1 MPLDYQ
7 NVFVPITHDL
17 MGGYY
22 VTPQERPRGAIVLIQ
37 EIFGV
42 TPAMRSIADDYA
54 EAGYAVLVP
63 DIYWRLERDLS
74 LGNGEDPVQRDAA
87 VDYSQRYDEETGI
100 GDLVAAAKWLENK
113 LAITPAVLG
122 FCLGGRMAVRLAAAT
137 QLSAMVSMYGV
148 GLDKHRSEILDIACP
163 VQLHFGDNDNH
174 NPRDVID
181 SIENHV
187 SDRGVA
193 DDEFFIY
200 PGAEHAFY
208 NRYRSDRFNDGAH
221 RQARE
226 RVLQFLA
233 KCAERR

>member
-1 MPLDYQ
+1 MVLDYQ
-7 NVFVPITHDL
+7 NVFIPIAHDL

-22 VTPQERPRGAIVLIQ
+22 VTPQGRPRGAIVMIQ

-74 LGNGEDPVQRDAA
+74 LGNGEDPAQRDSA
-87 VDYSQRYDEETGI
+87 VDYSKRYDEEI
-100 GDLVAAAKWLENK
+100 GTRDLVAAARWLENK
-113 LAITPAVLG
+113 LAIKPAVLG

-137 QLSAMVSMYGV
+137 EMSAMVSMYGV
-148 GLDKHRSEILDIACP
+148 GLEKHRSEILGITCP

-174 NPRDVID
+174 NPIKVID
-181 SIENHV
+181 SIEKHV
-187 SDRGVA
+187 TDRGNA

-226 RVLQFLA
+226 RALQFLA